1 MLLLIPRQMRLVSFK
16 ILVQVVQI
24 TEPQFRKRSGNA
36 GVPKDRIPL

>member
-24 TEPQFRKRSGNA
+24 TEPTKAYKNNRFEENNYFYG
-36 GVPKDRIPL
+36 